1 MYFHDLT
8 GVLDKK
14 KFSIFGEVKADK
26 KKVTKNLKDSDDGLG
41 ADLKQWM
48 QGLFVDSSSVVCV
61 TDACDVSYLAFNQIQ
76 YFFLSEASFDV
87 ICVTEQHYVSI
98 FFTRLWSVQ
107 TALILDTQ
115 NAKMKTAL
123 ILDTQNAEILGF

>member
-48 QGLFVDSSSVVCV
+48 QGLLLIHRVLSVLQMRVM
-61 TDACDVSYLAFNQIQ
+61 YPI
-76 YFFLSEASFDV
+76 
-87 ICVTEQHYVSI
+87 
-98 FFTRLWSVQ
+98 
-107 TALILDTQ
+107 
-115 NAKMKTAL
+115 
-123 ILDTQNAEILGF
+123 

>member
-1 MYFHDLT
+1 MFFIIILT

-48 QGLFVDSSSVVCV
+48 QGL
-61 TDACDVSYLAFNQIQ
+61 L
-76 YFFLSEASFDV
+76 
-87 ICVTEQHYVSI
+87 
-98 FFTRLWSVQ
+98 
-107 TALILDTQ
+107 
-115 NAKMKTAL
+115 
-123 ILDTQNAEILGF
+123 

>member
-1 MYFHDLT
+1 MDARF
-8 GVLDKK
+8 V
-14 KFSIFGEVKADK
+14 
-26 KKVTKNLKDSDDGLG
+26 
-41 ADLKQWM
+41 
-48 QGLFVDSSSVVCV
+48 VDSSSVVCV

-115 NAKMKTAL
+115 NAEMKTALILDTQNAEMKTALILDTQNAEMKTAL